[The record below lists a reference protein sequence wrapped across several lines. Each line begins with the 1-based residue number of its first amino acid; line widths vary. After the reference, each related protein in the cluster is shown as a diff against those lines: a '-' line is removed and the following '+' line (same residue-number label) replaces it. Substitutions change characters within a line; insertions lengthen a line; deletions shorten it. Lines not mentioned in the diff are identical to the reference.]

1 MLQNDNRKYNLLLK
15 MNATVFQLNTAG
27 FYIIQ
32 FPKQ

>member
-15 MNATVFQLNTAG
+15 IKTAVFQLDTAD